1 MHAAALNALGLIN
14 EAMNLVQ
21 EAADVGCGFLPI
33 LVRAPENIALAGH
46 PEYDVLYKKIFGTD
60 TSRNRAPR

>member
-1 MHAAALNALGLIN
+1 MHAAALNALGLTN

-21 EAADVGCGFLPI
+21 EAPTSGAASYI